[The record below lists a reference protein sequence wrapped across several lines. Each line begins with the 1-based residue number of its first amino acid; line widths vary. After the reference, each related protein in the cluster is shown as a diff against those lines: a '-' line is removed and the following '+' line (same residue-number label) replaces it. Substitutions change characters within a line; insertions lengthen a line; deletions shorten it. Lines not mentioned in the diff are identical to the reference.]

1 MWDAYV
7 WGLGFKHSLDTQK
20 LALKKRTKHESGH
33 SKADSCREG
42 CLNVVNSL
50 QFLIA
55 GIFLPRK
62 CGSREK
68 SLLHDINQKSA
79 LFYFISLYTTDS
91 RSWIWENTLS
101 FTCSILSVSWAFA
114 LPDTNLPTCNWWK
127 LTYLITKRCKTVVLD
142 NIPTVIWQLN
152 WLMFFQI
159 SELPLSVLL
168 LLPLF

>member
-1 MWDAYV
+1 MPMYGVWDLSTH
-7 WGLGFKHSLDTQK
+7 WIHRSLHSRRERNMSQATARQT
-20 LALKKRTKHESGH
+20 AAG
-33 SKADSCREG
+33 EG

-55 GIFLPRK
+55 SIFLPRK